1 MFKNKSYFPLFF
13 AIAIVLGILI
23 GSNFN
28 FNQESFSL
36 SSKGSQDAK
45 IKRLLGFIKDSY
57 VDEVDTDSLLDLTI
71 AHMLTNLDPHSVYIS
86 KKEMQQNMES
96 MNGNFVGIGVQ
107 FMMYQDSVTVLRA
120 IEGGPSKKLG
130 IKAGDR
136 ILIAE
141 EDTLYGK
148 NRSSDWIMSK
158 LKGMQNS
165 AIDVV
170 VYRKSTKEKLN
181 FTIKRGNVEIKS
193 VPVSYMLTKDIGYIK
208 IDRFAMTTYN
218 EFKEGLNRLQEN
230 GMNTLVL
237 DLRGNPGGFMD
248 MAINI
253 VDELMPEK
261 KLIVY
266 TKSKSGKIEKSFS
279 TNKGSFENGETYVLI
294 DENSASASE
303 IIAGALQDNDRGTI
317 VGRRSF
323 GKGLVQEEMSLG
335 DGSSVRLTTARYY
348 TPTGRSIQ
356 KPYSTQTNDSYFH
369 DFENRITNGELVSKD
384 SIKVV
389 DSLKYKTPKG
399 KIVYGGGGIIPDI
412 FVPIDTTTFISNY
425 YLQGLNDF
433 AFEYVDTN
441 RTKLNKIPLDEFL
454 TSFDKDNAILN
465 KYIKGMSQ
473 FHLKERHKNYIKMYL
488 NAVIAR
494 YLYDDLGFYSVINQE
509 DLMLK
514 KVKSL
519 HDLKSSFTK

>member
-1 MFKNKSYFPLFF
+1 MMFKNKSIYPFF
-13 AIAIVLGILI
+13 LAIAVVVGITI

-28 FNQESFSL
+28 FDQKSFSIF
-36 SSKGSQDAK
+36 SNNSQDAK
-45 IKRLLGFIKDSY
+45 IKRLLGYIKNSY
-57 VDEVDTDSLLDLTI
+57 VDEVDTDSLLDITI
-71 AHMLTNLDPHSVYIS
+71 TQMLMNLDPHSVYIS

-96 MNGNFVGIGVQ
+96 MQGNFVGIGVQ
-107 FMMYQDSVTVLRA
+107 FTMHQDSVVVVKA
-120 IEGGPSKKLG
+120 IEGGPSEKLG

-136 ILIAE
+136 ILMAE
-141 EDTLYGK
+141 NDTLSGK
-148 NRSSDWIMSK
+148 QLNSDIIMSK
-158 LKGMQNS
+158 LKGTQNS
-165 AIDVV
+165 SVKVV
-170 VYRKSTKEKLN
+170 IYRKSTKEKLN
-181 FTIKRGNVEIKS
+181 ITIKRGNVDIKS
-193 VPVSYMLTKDIGYIK
+193 VPVGYMLSDDMGYIK
-208 IDRFAMTTYN
+208 IDRFALTTYH
-218 EFKEGLNRLQEN
+218 EFKKELTKLQKI
-230 GMNTLVL
+230 GMTTLVL
-237 DLRGNPGGFMD
+237 DVRGNPGGFMD
-248 MAINI
+248 MAIGI
-253 VDELMPEK
+253 VDELLVDK

-356 KPYSTQTNDSYFH
+356 KPYIAKSNGDYFH
-369 DFENRITNGELVSKD
+369 DFEDRINNGELVSKD

-412 FVPIDTTTFISNY
+412 FVPIDTTAFISNY
-425 YLQGLNDF
+425 YLQGLNDY
-433 AFEYVDTN
+433 AFQYVDEN
-441 RTKLNKIPLDEFL
+441 RTKLNKISMEQFIK
-454 TSFDKDNAILN
+454 TFDVSNAVLN
-465 KYIKGMSQ
+465 DYLKGMSQ
-473 FHLKERHKNYIKMYL
+473 FHIKERHKKYIKLYL

-494 YLYDDLGFYSVINQE
+494 YLYDDIGFYLVLNKE

-514 KVKSL
+514 KVKEL
-519 HDLKSSFTK
+519 HTQKLSKK